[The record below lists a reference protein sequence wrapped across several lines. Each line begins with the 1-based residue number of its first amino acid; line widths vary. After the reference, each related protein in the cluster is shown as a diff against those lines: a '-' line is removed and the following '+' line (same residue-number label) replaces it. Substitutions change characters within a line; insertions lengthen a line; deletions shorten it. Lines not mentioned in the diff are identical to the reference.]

1 MTPTDSSA
9 DDTAHA
15 SSEERAGGNAR
26 AFPPVPDL
34 SDREKE
40 AAEQLMKRIRPL
52 IPFDAY
58 IVGLGRR
65 NEAGAVEALRAA
77 CVGVPRGFIDNY
89 WSIAE
94 YDAAG
99 QLFACNATSVIAAS
113 SLDDYPFDSTDAAKV
128 GKYLRNHGVAR
139 LMLAGTDSSFGL
151 AWATMYRL
159 DRTGRLSALSGL
171 KGKMRNAAMKPEALD
186 QLRCMMPHAFTP
198 DEAEIASYVV
208 RNGLF
213 EWQMDMEVT
222 RDLARID
229 PLRYEMVKLTTA
241 QLDVALRLARGWAHK
256 TIAKD
261 LSTGVTTVDKHASR
275 VRSLLGPNKAISDRL
290 IGRLPV
296 ARKKS
301 QG

>member
-1 MTPTDSSA
+1 MTPTDPSA
-9 DDTAHA
+9 DATVPA
-15 SSEERAGGNAR
+15 SADEGVRDDAETPA
-26 AFPPVPDL
+26 PVPDL

-40 AAEQLMKRIRPL
+40 AAEQLMKRIRQL

-77 CVGVPRGFIDNY
+77 CVGVPRRFIDNY
-89 WSIAE
+89 WAIAE

-113 SLDDYPFDSTDAAKV
+113 SLDDYPFDSTAAAKV

-151 AWATMYRL
+151 AWATLYRL
-159 DRTGRLSALSGL
+159 DRTGRLAALSGL
-171 KGKMRNAAMKPEALD
+171 KGRARDAAMKPEMIE
-186 QLRCMMPHAFTP
+186 QLRDTMPQAFTP

-213 EWQMDMEVT
+213 EWQMEMKLT
-222 RDLARID
+222 RDPTRID
-229 PLRYEMVKLTTA
+229 PVRYEMVKLTTA
-241 QLDVALRLARGWAHK
+241 QLDVALRLARGWAYK
-256 TIAKD
+256 TIADD
-261 LSTGVTTVDKHASR
+261 LATGITTVDKHASR
-275 VRSLLGPNKAISDRL
+275 VHSLLGPDKAISDRL

-296 ARKKS
+296 ARKRK
-301 QG
+301 